1 MNPGPTMAPPEPPRA
16 AFHSKFRIVLL
27 VVFTGEIGVF
37 LMCFP
42 WLPMWHYTSITH
54 YVPWLAYIW
63 DSPYFRGAISGLGA
77 VNLYISLL
85 EILKLRRTPGS
96 SQDVPPPL
104 PPYGSQPP
112 GAPSQGTP
120 PGTSPQGTWDRRW

>member
-1 MNPGPTMAPPEPPRA
+1 MP

-37 LMCFP
+37 LVCFP
-42 WLPMWHYTSITH
+42 WLPLWHYTSITH

-85 EILKLRRTPGS
+85 EILKLRRTAPGS
-96 SQDVPPPL
+96 SRDLPPPL
-104 PPYGSQPP
+104 PP
-112 GAPSQGTP
+112 A
-120 PGTSPQGTWDRRW
+120 GTSPQGSSPQGTLDRRW